1 MKLTSEQIAG
11 IGVTSQRSRDAM
23 VQRLIEQ
30 GITNRQLL
38 NTMAYMPRHLFI
50 EEAFNYL
57 SYKNQPVPLSM
68 GQTISQP
75 IIVASMTE
83 EILKLDAQKVLEIGT
98 GSGYQAA
105 ILAHLGLEVFSIE
118 RIEQLHKKAA
128 KTLAALHLN
137 VNLKHGDGYLG
148 WEEESPFD
156 AIIITAAAPELP
168 KKLTEQLKINGAMV
182 LPLEEDARQLLCT
195 FKRTEKGLE
204 KQLLAEVRFVP
215 MLSGVVND

>member
-1 MKLTSEQIAG
+1 MKLTSEQILG
-11 IGVTSQRSRDAM
+11 VGVTSQRSRDAM

-30 GITNRQLL
+30 GITNREVLK
-38 NTMAYMPRHLFI
+38 TMAYMPRHLFI

-57 SYKNQPVPLSM
+57 SYKNQPVPLSK
-68 GQTISQP
+68 GQTVSQP

-105 ILAHLGLEVFSIE
+105 ILAHLGLEVYSIE
-118 RIEQLHKKAA
+118 RIEHLHKKA
-128 KTLAALHLN
+128 KKILAGLHLN
-137 VNLKHGDGYLG
+137 VKLKYGDGYLG
-148 WEEESPFD
+148 WQEESPFD

-168 KKLTEQLKINGAMV
+168 KTLISQLKIGGAMV
-182 LPLEEDARQLLCT
+182 LPLEEDGRQLLCT
-195 FKRTEKGLE
+195 FNRTEKGLE

-215 MLSGVVND
+215 MLSGVVDD